1 MQDNFQHLGAIA
13 AGIVAG
19 LEPTRAA
26 EPNEWFWWEQALAS
40 GNPAETEVGNPRSGF
55 WRVRD
60 RNADR
65 SLRWDA
71 VAIWRED
78 GEVYCSRTG
87 PRVAPE
93 GIDAI
98 DELFGYCAANP
109 ISHELYTAIENGEA
123 WPENVAPV
131 TEAPVALLPH
141 EEVAD
146 ALAKQQAVAKAWL
159 REIGHKPSSQGEAD
173 KAANFGTEFDKIRK
187 KAVALHTI
195 EKEPFLAGGR
205 EVDSRYFAT
214 RDAAIIAAKWA
225 KGLSDDYVKAE
236 NARRNEEARLAN
248 EAARKKAASD
258 QAERDAA
265 LAAKGVQAPAFAPPL
280 PEPKTI
286 VAEPVRVGTAGR
298 RQSLRTIET
307 WELDS
312 IGQLLLFLSER
323 NHFSAD
329 FVDAATKE
337 GRALAKAGADVP
349 GMKKVI
355 TEEVR

>member
-1 MQDNFQHLGAIA
+1 MEDNFEQLGAIA
-13 AGIVAG
+13 SGIVAG
-19 LEPTRAA
+19 LKPTRAA

-98 DELFGYCAANP
+98 DELFGYCAAHP
-109 ISHELYTAIENGEA
+109 ISHLLYMAIENGEA
-123 WPENVAPV
+123 WPETVAPV

-146 ALAKQQAVAKAWL
+146 ALAKQQIAAKAWL
-159 REIGHKPSSQGEAD
+159 RDIGHKPSSQGEAD

-236 NARRNEEARLAN
+236 NARRIEEARLAN
-248 EAARKKAASD
+248 EAARKKAA
-258 QAERDAA
+258 AELRAIGAA
-265 LAAKGVQAPAFAPPL
+265 LAPGAFAPPL
-280 PEPKTI
+280 PEPKTV

-329 FVDAATKE
+329 FIDAAAKE
-337 GRALAKAGADVP
+337 GRGLAKSGADVP

>member
-1 MQDNFQHLGAIA
+1 MIEDNFQQLGDIA

-19 LEPTRAA
+19 LKPTRADV
-26 EPNEWFWWEQALAS
+26 PSEWFWWERALES
-40 GNPAETEVGNPRSGF
+40 GKPAETEVGNPRSGF

-87 PRVAPE
+87 PRPAPE

-98 DELFGYCAANP
+98 DELFAYCAANP
-109 ISHELYTAIENGEA
+109 ISHELYIAIENGEA
-123 WPENVAPV
+123 WPEDVAPA

-146 ALAKQQAVAKAWL
+146 ALAKQQLAAKAWFTVL
-159 REIGHKPSSQGEAD
+159 GHKPASQGEAD

-205 EVDSRYFAT
+205 EVDSRYFPT

-236 NARRNEEARLAN
+236 NARRAEEARIAN
-248 EAARKKAASD
+248 EAARKRADGA
-258 QAERDAA
+258 
-265 LAAKGVQAPAFAPPL
+265 L

-307 WELDS
+307 WELES

-323 NHFSAD
+323 NHFSQD
-329 FVDAATKE
+329 LVDAATRE
-337 GRALAKAGADVP
+337 GRSLAKSGADVP